1 MAATLI
7 LKNPHCSYST
17 MNLFMHPHTVVKAR
31 TEEPWMLTLA
41 TSRLCPHNFSIY
53 RCIVR
58 VPRPYRLSLT
68 LHLPAIF
75 RPFHNIRSDT
85 ERRSRESRDHNLLP
99 VAGFW
104 SVNVTSC
111 QYRVIYNSVQILF
124 RLKCKT

>member
-1 MAATLI
+1 MAATFI
-7 LKNPHCSYST
+7 LKNPHCSNST
-17 MNLFMHPHTVVKAR
+17 MNLCLHLHSVVSAR
-31 TEEPWMLTLA
+31 IEEPWMLTLQH
-41 TSRLCPHNFSIY
+41 RVCPHTSSIY

-58 VPRPYRLSLT
+58 VPRPYRLSVT

-75 RPFHNIRSDT
+75 RPFHDIRTDT
-85 ERRSRESRDHNLLP
+85 ERRSRAVRDLNLLS

-111 QYRVIYNSVQILF
+111 QYRVMYNSVQILF